1 MIDDKKIIEI
11 ENRDN
16 GVVGYIIP
24 DLGNLYRRFEP
35 KEVKK
40 VSMEE
45 LRKLYWLPGG
55 EKLLR
60 DCLVIRDEGA
70 RAELLGEVEPEY
82 IYTESQVNDILLK
95 GSLEELEDCLDFAPQ
110 GVRELVKSQAV
121 NLKIADIYK
130 RQAIKDMTGFDVTK
144 AIEINEE
151 SEKQDIETKSRRV
164 APTETHTAQRRVPS
178 TQNKITILKD
188 SNK

>member
-16 GVVGYIIP
+16 GVVGYTIP

-110 GVRELVKSQAV
+110 GVRELVKSQA
-121 NLKIADIYK
+121 
-130 RQAIKDMTGFDVTK
+130 IKDMTGFDVTK

>member
-16 GVVGYIIP
+16 GVVGYTIP

-55 EKLLR
+55 EELLR

-164 APTETHTAQRRVPS
+164 APTEAHTAQRRVPS